1 MSYFM
6 TGWFI
11 AKERWIRR
19 SLIPGRVVR
28 TFFIP
33 FINMQYVTGRY
44 QCKKGIDL
52 MVKRQK

>member
-19 SLIPGRVVR
+19 SLIPGRVAR

-33 FINMQYVTGRY
+33 FINTQYVTGRY